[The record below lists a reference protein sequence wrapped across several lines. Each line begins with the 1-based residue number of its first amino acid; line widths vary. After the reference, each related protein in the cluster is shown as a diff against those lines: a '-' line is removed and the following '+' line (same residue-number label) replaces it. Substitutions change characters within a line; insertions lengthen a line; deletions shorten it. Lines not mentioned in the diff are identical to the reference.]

1 MGALFKGRPRAV
13 RGSPAKKTWR
23 AVAACPTVG
32 SRVALVAIAPNGK
45 AASASMSERDRK
57 PIAND
62 LTSASD
68 RRNTG
73 DRRGVPLPA
82 RRGQK
87 NHVLKRF
94 ITVVG
99 RDTLLVLGTVGAII
113 LSLRATHPIFTNQ
126 PSVVQRLE
134 ANAPLAPIAKAVLDT
149 LPPDTT
155 GRAEIVASPEFERD
169 RQAFAADLVA
179 TGHMDPARADTV
191 SYYAVRESYLRG
203 IPPAVV
209 FGVML
214 TENSRFISKALS
226 NVGAVGLMQ
235 VYPKIWLKALESK
248 FGTDLA
254 ADSTNLKYGV
264 YILSTYI
271 KTNNGQAAPGTV
283 NTGLLHY
290 NGCVNGT
297 NTPRC
302 HTYPSKVAGYVRKQ
316 GSTICGGK
324 GFYECI
330 AKPFIAGFT
339 GAKVQ

>member
-1 MGALFKGRPRAV
+1 
-13 RGSPAKKTWR
+13 
-23 AVAACPTVG
+23 
-32 SRVALVAIAPNGK
+32 
-45 AASASMSERDRK
+45 MSERDHK
-57 PIAND
+57 PV
-62 LTSASD
+62 ASD
-68 RRNTG
+68 AAPAAERRNAN
-73 DRRGVPLPA
+73 DRRGVPGPS

-87 NHVLKRF
+87 KQPWKR
-94 ITVVG
+94 IATIVG
-99 RDTLLVLGTVGAII
+99 RDTLLVLGTVGAIVV
-113 LSLRATHPIFTNQ
+113 SLRATHPIFTNQ
-126 PSVVQRLE
+126 QSVVQRLV

-149 LPPDTT
+149 LAPDTT

-169 RQAFAADLVA
+169 RKAFAADLVA

-191 SYYAVRESYLRG
+191 SYFAVRESYLRG

-214 TENSRFISKALS
+214 TENSRFVSTALS

-235 VYPKIWLKALESK
+235 IYPKIWLKALEKK
-248 FGTDLA
+248 FGGDLA
-254 ADSTNLKYGV
+254 TDSTNLKYGV

-271 KTNNGQAAPGTV
+271 KTKQGQAAPGTV

-302 HTYPSKVAGYVRKQ
+302 HAYPSKVAGYVQKQ

-324 GFYECI
+324 GFYDCI
-330 AKPFIAGFT
+330 AKPFISGFT
-339 GAKVQ
+339 GAKTQ

>member
-1 MGALFKGRPRAV
+1 
-13 RGSPAKKTWR
+13 
-23 AVAACPTVG
+23 
-32 SRVALVAIAPNGK
+32 
-45 AASASMSERDRK
+45 MSERDRK
-57 PIAND
+57 PIAD
-62 LTSASD
+62 DSASASE
-68 RRNTG
+68 RRNST
-73 DRRGVPLPA
+73 DRRGNSGPS

-87 NHVLKRF
+87 DQRWKK
-94 ITVVG
+94 IATIVG
-99 RDTLLVLGTVGAII
+99 RDTLVVLGTVGAII
-113 LSLRATHPIFTNQ
+113 VSLRATHPIFTNQ
-126 PSVVQRLE
+126 PSVVQSLE
-134 ANAPLAPIAKAVLDT
+134 AIAPTAAIAKAVLDT

-155 GRAEIVASPEFERD
+155 GRAEIVASAEFERD
-169 RQAFAADLVA
+169 RKAFAADLVA

-191 SYYAVRESYLRG
+191 SYFAVRESYLRG

-214 TENSRFISKALS
+214 TENSRFVSKALS

-235 VYPKIWLKALESK
+235 VYPKIWLKALQSK

-271 KTNNGQAAPGTV
+271 KTDQGKAAAGTV

-290 NGCVNGT
+290 NGCVKGT

-302 HTYPSKVAGYVRKQ
+302 HTYPSKVASYVQKQ

-339 GAKVQ
+339 GAKTQ